1 MQSPKR
7 QMPRFSLAMAIQE
20 NAKKTSCETL
30 ICSPPPLKLTLKVWI
45 LFFLQQNLGLSS
57 S

>member
-20 NAKKTSCETL
+20 NAKETSCETL
-30 ICSPPPLKLTLKVWI
+30 IPPPPFKT
-45 LFFLQQNLGLSS
+45 NS
-57 S
+57 